1 MIKKILV
8 PIDGSRHSDKAVDM
22 AAEMAQRFEADLV
35 VAHSLLHG
43 PVPQE
48 VRKLSTEKI
57 PEIPPMSMG
66 GASVDYQVPR
76 AALESIA
83 EALLKNASER
93 ARASGVANVDTQWDD
108 GDPAQVIVGIAEKQG
123 ADMIVMGS
131 RGLGDF
137 KGLLMG
143 SVSHKV
149 QNLFDGSVL
158 TVK

>member
-8 PIDGSRHSDKAVDM
+8 AVDGSKHSDKAVDM
-22 AAEMAQRFEADLV
+22 ASQIAQRLGADMV
-35 VAHSLLHG
+35 IAHSLIHG

-48 VRKLSTEKI
+48 LRKLSTEKI
-57 PEIPPMSMG
+57 PELPPMSMG

-93 ARASGVANVDTQWDD
+93 ARATGVANVETQWDD
-108 GDPAQVIVGIAEKQG
+108 GDPAQVLVRMAEQQG
-123 ADMIVMGS
+123 ADRSVMGS

-149 QNLFDGSVL
+149 QNLCDGSVL